1 MVFESAGALL
11 GTELSGDGQTPPAS
25 LLRENAALLRQIGE
39 RDRENAALLQQIGE
53 RDRKIAERD
62 QALESA
68 VQEARE
74 WRGRF
79 RRTQARDLR
88 KRRRASPAKP
98 EAAAVESV
106 KARNRRLARDLY
118 GRSSERPP
126 AASGGRRGRR
136 SGTPSHGRTPFPDL
150 PVREE
155 DSVPD
160 DRKCKDCGKAWV
172 SNGYNETYVLEY
184 RIAFGGFDDLRPA
197 CTCGQEKEVPAPER
211 VFHPIRSVRL
221 GVRPGGEVRAASS
234 AAFGLPR
241 VAPARA
247 RRPARWRTPSDGS
260 CA

>member
-1 MVFESAGALL
+1 MAFKSAGALL

-25 LLRENAALLRQIGE
+25 LLRENAALLRE
-39 RDRENAALLQQIGE
+39 
-53 RDRKIAERD
+53 IAERD
-62 QALESA
+62 QALASA

-79 RRTQARDLR
+79 RRTQARNLR
-88 KRRRASPAKP
+88 KRRRASAAKP

-106 KARNRRLARDLY
+106 KARNRRLTRDLY

-126 AASGGRRGRR
+126 TASGGRRGRR

-184 RIAFGGFDDLRPA
+184 RIAFGMFDDLRPT
-197 CTCGQEKEVPAPER
+197 CTCGQEREVPAPER

-221 GVRPGGEVRAASS
+221 GVRPGGEVWPAPS

-241 VAPARA
+241 AGPRPFCSNFLTVFVFRGYCRSFAGS
-247 RRPARWRTPSDGS
+247 RRLALPVPHKSIPD
-260 CA
+260 